1 MESTMS
7 EEVLATNGVP
17 TEGVEDSAMDV
28 MTNGEAGEGKEK
40 SIMEMI
46 AAGDFDAGSDDP
58 PANDPPGQQEG
69 EDVHMEEVPIKE
81 ENKVAE
87 EAVKET
93 ADEVRINGGDVEIK
107 KEKDGEDAE
116 GATAAANAGEEVTSG
131 ESGFRIDVKIIQFL
145 IKTLP
150 LLKVMMTNTQ
160 KKTPQEEYL

>member
-1 MESTMS
+1 MS
-7 EEVLATNGVP
+7 EEVLATNGVS
-17 TEGVEDSAMDV
+17 TGGVEDSPMDV

-58 PANDPPGQQEG
+58 PANDTPGQQEG
-69 EDVHMEEVPIKE
+69 EDVQMEEVSIKE

-93 ADEVRINGGDVEIK
+93 ADEVKINGGDVEIK

-116 GATAAANAGEEVTSG
+116 GASAAANAGEEVTSG
-131 ESGFRIDVKIIQFL
+131 ESGFKIDVKIIHFL

-150 LLKVMMTNTQ
+150 LLKVMTTNTQ
-160 KKTPQEEYL
+160 RKTPQEEYL

>member
-1 MESTMS
+1 MS
-7 EEVLATNGVP
+7 EEVLATNGVS

-58 PANDPPGQQEG
+58 PPNDTPGEQES
-69 EDVHMEEVPIKE
+69 EDVQMEEVPVKE

-93 ADEVRINGGDVEIK
+93 ADEVKINGGDVEIK

-116 GATAAANAGEEVTSG
+116 GASAAANAGEEVTSG
-131 ESGFRIDVKIIQFL
+131 ESGFKIYVKIIQFL

-160 KKTPQEEYL
+160 RRTPQEEYL

>member
-1 MESTMS
+1 MS

-17 TEGVEDSAMDV
+17 TEGGEDSAMDV

-58 PANDPPGQQEG
+58 PANDTPGQQEG
-69 EDVHMEEVPIKE
+69 EDVQMEEVPIKE
-81 ENKVAE
+81 ENKEAE

-93 ADEVRINGGDVEIK
+93 ADEVKINGGDVEIK

-116 GATAAANAGEEVTSG
+116 GASAAANAGEEVTSG
-131 ESGFRIDVKIIQFL
+131 ESGFKIDVKIIQFL

-150 LLKVMMTNTQ
+150 LLKVMTTNTQ
-160 KKTPQEEYL
+160 RKTPQEEYL

>member
-1 MESTMS
+1 MS
-7 EEVLATNGVP
+7 EEVLATNGVS

-58 PANDPPGQQEG
+58 PANDTPGEQEG
-69 EDVHMEEVPIKE
+69 EDVQMEGVPIKE

-93 ADEVRINGGDVEIK
+93 ADEVKINGGDVEIK

-116 GATAAANAGEEVTSG
+116 GASAAANAGEEVTSG
-131 ESGFRIDVKIIQFL
+131 ESGFKIDVKIIHFL

-150 LLKVMMTNTQ
+150 LLKVMTTNTQ
-160 KKTPQEEYL
+160 RKTPQEEYL

>member
-1 MESTMS
+1 MS

-58 PANDPPGQQEG
+58 PANATPGQQEG
-69 EDVHMEEVPIKE
+69 EDVQMEEVSIKE

-93 ADEVRINGGDVEIK
+93 ADEVKINGGDVEIK

-116 GATAAANAGEEVTSG
+116 GASAAANAGEEVTSG
-131 ESGFRIDVKIIQFL
+131 ESGFKIDVKIIQFL

-150 LLKVMMTNTQ
+150 LLKVMTTNTQ
-160 KKTPQEEYL
+160 RKIPQEEYL

>member
-1 MESTMS
+1 MS
-7 EEVLATNGVP
+7 EEVLATNGVS

-58 PANDPPGQQEG
+58 PANDTPGQQEG
-69 EDVHMEEVPIKE
+69 EDVQMEEEVPIKE

-93 ADEVRINGGDVEIK
+93 ADEVKINGGDVEIK

-116 GATAAANAGEEVTSG
+116 GASAAANAGEEVTSG
-131 ESGFRIDVKIIQFL
+131 EREIKVYMNK
-145 IKTLP
+145 KTLL
-150 LLKVMMTNTQ
+150 LLKVMTTNTQ
-160 KKTPQEEYL
+160 RKIPQEEYL

>member
-1 MESTMS
+1 MS
-7 EEVLATNGVP
+7 EEVLATNG
-17 TEGVEDSAMDV
+17 GVEDSAMDV

-58 PANDPPGQQEG
+58 PANDTPGQQEG
-69 EDVHMEEVPIKE
+69 EDVQMEEVSIKE

-93 ADEVRINGGDVEIK
+93 ADEVKINGGDVEIK

-116 GATAAANAGEEVTSG
+116 GASAAANAGEEVTSG
-131 ESGFRIDVKIIQFL
+131 ENEFKIDVKIIQFL

-160 KKTPQEEYL
+160 RKIPQEEYL

>member
-7 EEVLATNGVP
+7 EEVLATNGVS

-58 PANDPPGQQEG
+58 PANDTPGEQVG
-69 EDVHMEEVPIKE
+69 EDVQMEEVPVKE

-87 EAVKET
+87 DAAKET
-93 ADEVRINGGDVEIK
+93 ADEVKTNGGDVEIK

-116 GATAAANAGEEVTSG
+116 RVSAAAASAGEEVTSG
-131 ESGFRIDVKIIQFL
+131 EREIKVNMNK
-145 IKTLP
+145 KTLL
-150 LLKVMMTNTQ
+150 LLKVMTTNTQ
-160 KKTPQEEYL
+160 RKTPQEEYL

>member
-1 MESTMS
+1 MS

-58 PANDPPGQQEG
+58 PANDTPGQQEG
-69 EDVHMEEVPIKE
+69 EDVQMEEVSIKE

-93 ADEVRINGGDVEIK
+93 ADEVKINGGDVEIK

-116 GATAAANAGEEVTSG
+116 GASAAANAGEEVTSG
-131 ESGFRIDVKIIQFL
+131 ESGFKIDVKIIQFL

-160 KKTPQEEYL
+160 RKIPQEEYL

>member
-1 MESTMS
+1 MS
-7 EEVLATNGVP
+7 EEVLATNGVS

-58 PANDPPGQQEG
+58 PANATPGQQEG
-69 EDVHMEEVPIKE
+69 EDVQMEEVPIKE

-93 ADEVRINGGDVEIK
+93 ADEVKINGGDVEIK
-107 KEKDGEDAE
+107 KEKDGEDTE
-116 GATAAANAGEEVTSG
+116 GASAAANAGEEVTSG
-131 ESGFRIDVKIIQFL
+131 ESRFKIDVKIIQFL

-150 LLKVMMTNTQ
+150 LLKVMTTNTQ
-160 KKTPQEEYL
+160 RKTPQEEYL

>member
-1 MESTMS
+1 MS

-58 PANDPPGQQEG
+58 PANATPGQQEG
-69 EDVHMEEVPIKE
+69 EDVQMEEVSIKE

-93 ADEVRINGGDVEIK
+93 ADEVKINGGDVEIK

-116 GATAAANAGEEVTSG
+116 GASAAANAGEEVTSG
-131 ESGFRIDVKIIQFL
+131 ESGFKIDVKIIQFL

-150 LLKVMMTNTQ
+150 LLKVMTTNTQ
-160 KKTPQEEYL
+160 RKTPQEEYL

>member
-1 MESTMS
+1 MS
-7 EEVLATNGVP
+7 EEVLATNGVS

-58 PANDPPGQQEG
+58 PANDTPGQQEG
-69 EDVHMEEVPIKE
+69 EDVQMEEVPIKE

-93 ADEVRINGGDVEIK
+93 ADEVKINGGDVEIK

-116 GATAAANAGEEVTSG
+116 GASAAANAGEEVTSG
-131 ESGFRIDVKIIQFL
+131 ESGFKIDVKIIQFL

-150 LLKVMMTNTQ
+150 LLKVMTTNTQ
-160 KKTPQEEYL
+160 KKIPQEEYL

>member
-1 MESTMS
+1 MS
-7 EEVLATNGVP
+7 EEVLATNGVS
-17 TEGVEDSAMDV
+17 TGGVEDSAMDV

-58 PANDPPGQQEG
+58 PANDTPGEQEG
-69 EDVHMEEVPIKE
+69 EDVQMEGVPIKE

-93 ADEVRINGGDVEIK
+93 ADEVKINGGDVEIK

-116 GATAAANAGEEVTSG
+116 GASAAANAGEEVTSG
-131 ESGFRIDVKIIQFL
+131 ESGFKIDVKIIHFL

-150 LLKVMMTNTQ
+150 LLKVMTTNTQ
-160 KKTPQEEYL
+160 RKTPQEEYL

>member
-7 EEVLATNGVP
+7 EEVFATNGVS

-58 PANDPPGQQEG
+58 PANDTPGQQEG
-69 EDVHMEEVPIKE
+69 EDVQMEEVSIKE

-93 ADEVRINGGDVEIK
+93 ADEVKINGGDVEIK

-116 GATAAANAGEEVTSG
+116 GASAAANAGEEVTSG
-131 ESGFRIDVKIIQFL
+131 ENEFKIDVKIIQFL

-150 LLKVMMTNTQ
+150 LPKVMMTNTQ
-160 KKTPQEEYL
+160 RKIPQEEYL

>member
-58 PANDPPGQQEG
+58 PANDTPGEQEG
-69 EDVHMEEVPIKE
+69 EDVQMEGVPIKE

-93 ADEVRINGGDVEIK
+93 ADEVKINGGDVEIK

-116 GATAAANAGEEVTSG
+116 GASAAANAGEEVTSG
-131 ESGFRIDVKIIQFL
+131 ESGFKIDVKIIQFL

-150 LLKVMMTNTQ
+150 LLKVMTTNTQ
-160 KKTPQEEYL
+160 RKTPQEEYL

>member
-1 MESTMS
+1 MS
-7 EEVLATNGVP
+7 EEVLATNGVS
-17 TEGVEDSAMDV
+17 TDGVEDSAMDV

-58 PANDPPGQQEG
+58 PANDTPGEQVG
-69 EDVHMEEVPIKE
+69 EDVQMEEVPVKE

-87 EAVKET
+87 EAAKET
-93 ADEVRINGGDVEIK
+93 ADEVKTNGGDVEIK

-116 GATAAANAGEEVTSG
+116 GASAAANAGEEVTSG
-131 ESGFRIDVKIIQFL
+131 ESGFKIDVDIIQFL
-145 IKTLP
+145 FKTLP

-160 KKTPQEEYL
+160 RKTPQEEYL

>member
-1 MESTMS
+1 MS
-7 EEVLATNGVP
+7 EEVLATNGVS

-58 PANDPPGQQEG
+58 PANDTPGQQEG
-69 EDVHMEEVPIKE
+69 EDVHMEEEEVAIKE

-93 ADEVRINGGDVEIK
+93 ADEVKINGGDVEIK

-116 GATAAANAGEEVTSG
+116 GASAAANAGEEVTSG
-131 ESGFRIDVKIIQFL
+131 ESGFKIDVKIIQFL

-160 KKTPQEEYL
+160 RKIPQEEYL

>member
-1 MESTMS
+1 MS
-7 EEVLATNGVP
+7 EEVLATNGVS

-58 PANDPPGQQEG
+58 PANDTPGQQVG
-69 EDVHMEEVPIKE
+69 EDVQMEEEVPTKE

-93 ADEVRINGGDVEIK
+93 ADEVKINGGDVEIK

-116 GATAAANAGEEVTSG
+116 GASAAANAGEEVTSG
-131 ESGFRIDVKIIQFL
+131 ERE
-145 IKTLP
+145 IKVNMDKKTFF
-150 LLKVMMTNTQ
+150 LLKVMTTNTQ
-160 KKTPQEEYL
+160 RKTPQEEYL

>member
-1 MESTMS
+1 MS
-7 EEVLATNGVP
+7 EEVLATNGVS

-58 PANDPPGQQEG
+58 PANDTPGEQVSG
-69 EDVHMEEVPIKE
+69 DVQMEEVPVKE

-93 ADEVRINGGDVEIK
+93 ADEVKTNGGDVEIK

-116 GATAAANAGEEVTSG
+116 GASAAANAGEEVTSG
-131 ESGFRIDVKIIQFL
+131 ESGFKIDVDIIQFL
-145 IKTLP
+145 FKTLP

-160 KKTPQEEYL
+160 RKTPQEEYL

>member
-1 MESTMS
+1 MS
-7 EEVLATNGVP
+7 EEVFATNGVS
-17 TEGVEDSAMDV
+17 TEGVEGSAMDV

-58 PANDPPGQQEG
+58 PANDTPGQQEE
-69 EDVHMEEVPIKE
+69 EDVQMEGVPIKE
-81 ENKVAE
+81 ENKAAE

-93 ADEVRINGGDVEIK
+93 ADEVNINGGDVEIK

-116 GATAAANAGEEVTSG
+116 GASAAANAGEEVTSG
-131 ESGFRIDVKIIQFL
+131 ESGFKIDVKIIHFL

-160 KKTPQEEYL
+160 RKIPQEEYL